1 MLDFFSVPHLLLVMV
16 IAMILFGT
24 KKLPEI
30 GAGLGRAIR
39 DFRRTA
45 SEPDTVDLPRRESK
59 AEDVGRDS

>member
-39 DFRRTA
+39 DFRRAA
-45 SEPDTVDLPRRESK
+45 SEPDTGDLPRRESK

>member
-1 MLDFFSVPHLLLVMV
+1 MV

-39 DFRRTA
+39 DFRRAA